1 MNIYYTIELLPEEYE
16 GTPVQKADRSRFTDF
31 LNGKGCDRILEA
43 MTTRINRITGA
54 EKAKWVICFIPSSD
68 DAINCY
74 KRVASSIEQGTGVR
88 AAIDSISR
96 KIQSYSESVADF
108 DYSTSYF
115 AGKHVILI
123 EDVVRKGVVINSTA
137 RHLINLGATS
147 VTGFAVAKTINP
159 SWAA

>member
-1 MNIYYTIELLPEEYE
+1 
-16 GTPVQKADRSRFTDF
+16 
-31 LNGKGCDRILEA
+31 
-43 MTTRINRITGA
+43 MTTRINRITGT
-54 EKAKWVICFIPSSD
+54 EKSKWVICFLPSSD
-68 DAINCY
+68 EAINCY
-74 KRVASSIEQGTGVR
+74 KQVASSIEQGTGVR

-96 KIQSYSESVADF
+96 KNQSISDSVADF

-137 RHLINLGATS
+137 RRLINLGATS